1 MPKII
6 DHDRYRAELIEGCR
20 DLFAR
25 RGYRA
30 LSMREVAAALGVS
43 TGTLYHYFPD
53 KRALFTQVAEATA
66 QDDALRA
73 RANVDHSAPP
83 ADKLADLL
91 RFIGEHERDFL
102 YQIVI
107 ALDYYHEQEL
117 QPADDEP
124 VRIGIRRDRQ
134 TIAELLDPADE
145 ATVTLVLSQIIGLV
159 VLRLLEGENASFTS
173 QTALLQ
179 HLLAGSLAQ
188 PDAREPAR
196 DSDIQRRDAD
206 L

>member
-20 DLFAR
+20 ELFAQ

-30 LSMREVAAALGVS
+30 LSMRQVAAALGVS

-53 KRALFTQVAEATA
+53 KRALFTQVVEATA

-73 RANVDHSAPP
+73 RANVDRSASS
-83 ADKLADLL
+83 ADKLAGLF
-91 RFIGEHERDFL
+91 RFIAEHERDFL

-107 ALDYYHEQEL
+107 ALDYYHEQAL
-117 QPADDEP
+117 QPAADEP
-124 VRIGIRRDRQ
+124 ARVGIRRDRQ
-134 TIAELLDPADE
+134 TIAELLDPADD

-159 VLRLLEGENASFTS
+159 VLRLLEGETASFTA

-179 HLLAGSLAQ
+179 HLLGERIAQ
-188 PDAREPAR
+188 
-196 DSDIQRRDAD
+196 RDAQ
-206 L
+206 

>member
-20 DLFAR
+20 ELFAQ

-30 LSMREVAAALGVS
+30 LSMRQVAAALGVS

-53 KRALFTQVAEATA
+53 KRALFTQVVEATA

-73 RANVDHSAPP
+73 RANVDRGAPP
-83 ADKLADLL
+83 TDKLADLF
-91 RFIGEHERDFL
+91 RFIAEHERDFL
-102 YQIVI
+102 HQVVI
-107 ALDYYHEQEL
+107 ALDYYHEQGL

-124 VRIGIRRDRQ
+124 ARVGIRRDRA
-134 TIAELLDPADE
+134 TIAELLAPADD

-159 VLRLLEGENASFTS
+159 VLRLLEGTS
-173 QTALLQ
+173 VPLTAQTALLEA
-179 HLLAGSLAQ
+179 LLADALAQ
-188 PDAREPAR
+188 RAGPQP
-196 DSDIQRRDAD
+196 
-206 L
+206 